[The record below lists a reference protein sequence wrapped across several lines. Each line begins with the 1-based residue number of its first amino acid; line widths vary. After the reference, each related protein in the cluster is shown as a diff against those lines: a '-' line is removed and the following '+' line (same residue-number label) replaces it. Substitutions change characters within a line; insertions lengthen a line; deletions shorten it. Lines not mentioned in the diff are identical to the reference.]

1 MTKKNMS
8 TSSDVDFNIIGQL
21 IAGLAIEL
29 EKIAPPSVQSL
40 AEKDRTSVRRYLAR
54 EIANDIWAKKG
65 FSLEWKSLRL
75 QFLQQQEPYISKA
88 HRNINPENIPNVKDI
103 ERWAFNDFVEFW
115 AQNSEKENVGE

>member
-88 HRNINPENIPNVKDI
+88 HRNINPENIPNVK
-103 ERWAFNDFVEFW
+103 FL
-115 AQNSEKENVGE
+115 